1 MQLRWINF
9 IFSFVGSEHFT
20 MPGGGA
26 EAGGTGGRG
35 RATVKWWRRA
45 LVAEDGAGAEDGIP
59 CAKGWRLSDGRRG
72 AGA

>member
-1 MQLRWINF
+1 
-9 IFSFVGSEHFT
+9 V
-20 MPGGGA
+20 PGGGA
-26 EAGGTGGRG
+26 EAGATGGRG